1 MKQTACYACDEV
13 WKRAH
18 FGGTGEQGRWSRRG
32 RSPERSQ
39 GSSTEWRAGEDEQ
52 EMKRTQA
59 SKGAAGGRG
68 CARCDRTVGLLA
80 GSGDFCA
87 WREEGLEW
95 TGLAAH
101 DASDMRLGR
110 GIAYTSGT

>member
-1 MKQTACYACDEV
+1 MEMKILPSQPSRANSAVQQPVHISPTVLRESLMKQT
-13 WKRAH
+13 
-18 FGGTGEQGRWSRRG
+18 GRWSRRG

-80 GSGDFCA
+80 GSGDFL
-87 WREEGLEW
+87 RLERRR
-95 TGLAAH
+95 A
-101 DASDMRLGR
+101 
-110 GIAYTSGT
+110 